1 MRYGASDFKRLFS
14 KGSTDMKAMSTY
26 LFAGFIMTLALFV
39 AHAFGAQQQAG
50 QDDGTSRKMRA
61 SRYDETARGV
71 NAPIYAYYAEQIKKK
86 TSITKGLCVDAGSGG
101 GYLGLALAK
110 ITGLDFVFLD
120 ISPQALEKAK
130 EHIVEDGLQQRART
144 LLADVHNIPLEDGSV
159 DLVISRGS
167 LPFWKDP
174 VQAFKEIDRIL
185 APGGQAYVGGG
196 RGTPEIREQIAARR
210 KALGQALPDWE
221 KRKDGVPPGAPS
233 RMMNRDFNE
242 ILQQTGIAKY
252 AVNKGDDGLWIR
264 IWK

>member
-1 MRYGASDFKRLFS
+1 
-14 KGSTDMKAMSTY
+14 MKTMSIYLLAGIIMTSA
-26 LFAGFIMTLALFV
+26 LFA
-39 AHAFGAQQQAG
+39 AHAFGARPQAG
-50 QDDGTSRKMRA
+50 QDDGTTKKTRV

-71 NAPIYAYYAEQIKKK
+71 NAPIYIYYAEQIKEK
-86 TSITKGLCVDAGSGG
+86 TAINKGVCVDVGSGG

-110 ITGLDFVFLD
+110 ISDLDFIFLD

-130 EHIVEDGLQQRART
+130 EHIVEDGLQPRART
-144 LLADVHNIPLEDGSV
+144 LVADVHNIPLEDGSV

-174 VQAFKEIDRIL
+174 VKAFKEIDRIL

-210 KALGQALPDWE
+210 KALGQTLPDWE
-221 KRKDGVPPGAPS
+221 KRKDGLPPGAPR
-233 RMMNRDFNE
+233 RMMDRDFNE
-242 ILQQTGIAKY
+242 IMKQTGIARF

>member
-1 MRYGASDFKRLFS
+1 
-14 KGSTDMKAMSTY
+14 MKTMTTY
-26 LFAGFIMTLALFV
+26 LFAGIIMTLALFV
-39 AHAFGAQQQAG
+39 AHAFCAEQQPG
-50 QDDGTSRKMRA
+50 EDGGTSKKMRV

-71 NAPIYAYYAEQIKKK
+71 NAPIYTYYAEQIKKK
-86 TSITKGLCVDAGSGG
+86 TAINKGVCVDVGSGG
-101 GYLGLALAK
+101 GYLGLALAR
-110 ITGLDFVFLD
+110 ISDLDFIFLD

-144 LLADVHNIPLEDGSV
+144 LVADVHSIPLEDGSV

-174 VQAFKEIDRIL
+174 VKAFKEIDRVL

-196 RGTPEIREQIAARR
+196 RGTPEVREQVAARR
-210 KALGQALPDWE
+210 KALGQTLPDRE

-242 ILQQTGIAKY
+242 IMQQTGIAKF